1 MECQLPNFPYTQA
14 YIQMLEAELNR
25 KRMSDREYGKLMKTI
40 RQTSPIKRD
49 KPKMSEARNILNEIK
64 DRIKDE

>member
-1 MECQLPNFPYTQA
+1 
-14 YIQMLEAELNR
+14 MLEAELNR